1 MKPID
6 PYRKKPRQA
15 RSEETIE
22 VVFEAT
28 ARILQT
34 QKFSEFNTN
43 AVAKL
48 AGISIGTLYQ
58 YFPNKNAILVAM
70 ARRELDKVSQ
80 KIIDSITLEY
90 STGPS
95 VLARAVVRALLKAF
109 GGRQLAR
116 KILIEALIANGL
128 SDELSKPI
136 ERVVQVIVDQQS
148 QPGREQS
155 IDLSPIGLYVMS
167 RAVIGVIRSAVME
180 QSAYLGTEELEDAL
194 VKLFLYCMKADEVT

>member
-1 MKPID
+1 MEPID
-6 PYRKKPRQA
+6 PYRKKPKQT

-34 QKFSEFNTN
+34 QSFSEFNTN

-80 KIIDSITLEY
+80 KIIDSITIAY
-90 STGPS
+90 TADPS
-95 VLARAVVRALLKAF
+95 MLAQVVVRALLKAF

-116 KILIEALIANGL
+116 KVLIEALIANGL

-136 ERVVQVIVDQQS
+136 ERVIQVIVDQQS

-155 IDLSPIGLYVMS
+155 INLSPISLYVMS
-167 RAVIGVIRSAVME
+167 RALIGVIRSAVME
-180 QSAYLGTEELEDAL
+180 QSSYLGTEGLEEEL
-194 VKLFLYCMKADEVT
+194 VRLFLYCTK